1 MAITAPFVHP
11 MTGHL
16 PHPDPARLPPEPG
29 PGPRTLKRQ
38 TDSRNKY
45 APEQIVASLLA
56 FRRFP
61 PATATGTRVR
71 MEQAPGAVANV
82 SLGMTSYLPSPA
94 DLLMVVPRLL
104 NKASSLSDVLRTGGS
119 VIAEPTAANST
130 NTTLATAVGKLT
142 HESLAAAAAAAS
154 ATAAGAP
161 DDISML
167 QVFKN
172 VASFFSYVTSKW
184 AIGTFAVVSR
194 RAPVETRHG

>member
-16 PHPDPARLPPEPG
+16 PHPDPARLPSGPG

>member
-1 MAITAPFVHP
+1 MAINAPFVHS
-11 MTGHL
+11 MTDHL
-16 PHPDPARLPPEPG
+16 PHPDPARLPSG
-29 PGPRTLKRQ
+29 PGRGPSTLKRQ
-38 TDSRNKY
+38 ADSRAKY
-45 APEQIVASLLA
+45 APERIVASLLA

-82 SLGMTSYLPSPA
+82 SLSMTSYLPSPA

-104 NKASSLSDVLRTGGS
+104 NKASSLGDVLRTGGS
-119 VIAEPTAANST
+119 VIAEPTTANST

-142 HESLAAAAAAAS
+142 HESLAAAAAAS

-194 RAPVETRHG
+194 HAPVETRHG

>member
-16 PHPDPARLPPEPG
+16 PHPDPARLPPAPG

-38 TDSRNKY
+38 TDSRDKY
-45 APEQIVASLLA
+45 APERIVASLLV

-61 PATATGTRVR
+61 PATAT
-71 MEQAPGAVANV
+71 
-82 SLGMTSYLPSPA
+82 

-104 NKASSLSDVLRTGGS
+104 NKASSLGDVLRTGGS

-142 HESLAAAAAAAS
+142 HESLAAAAAAS

>member
-16 PHPDPARLPPEPG
+16 PHPDPARLPPAPG

-38 TDSRNKY
+38 TDSRDKY
-45 APEQIVASLLA
+45 APERIVASLLV

-104 NKASSLSDVLRTGGS
+104 NKASSLGDVLRTGGS

-154 ATAAGAP
+154 ATAAAAP

>member
-1 MAITAPFVHP
+1 MAE
-11 MTGHL
+11 L
-16 PHPDPARLPPEPG
+16 ESRDPGPAPG

-38 TDSRNKY
+38 TDSRDKY
-45 APEQIVASLLA
+45 APERIVASLLV

-104 NKASSLSDVLRTGGS
+104 NKASSLGDVLRTGGS
-119 VIAEPTAANST
+119 VIAEPTTANST

-142 HESLAAAAAAAS
+142 HESLAAAAAAAAS

-194 RAPVETRHG
+194 HAPVETRHG